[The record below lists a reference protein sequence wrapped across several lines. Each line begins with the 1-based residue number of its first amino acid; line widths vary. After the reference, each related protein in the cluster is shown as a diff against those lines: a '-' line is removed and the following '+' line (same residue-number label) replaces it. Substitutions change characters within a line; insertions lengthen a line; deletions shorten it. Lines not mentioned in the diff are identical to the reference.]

1 MQSHKTT
8 LLVAC
13 TSNKKERWLVILY
26 RSGKY
31 GINSVANK
39 RLVFTGNL
47 MKSEVLNNKS
57 KITDHWKAGQKV
69 NSVRHNVGFAW
80 FDHSGCALQDYNYA
94 NSFELSELQTLR
106 CKIKLRNLKGGCM
119 YLCVNCFVRNCSRL
133 GRGSMRGTCYTSG
146 SLPCDGYPLL
156 FSVTGICCA
165 VFFLFKVRCVL

>member
-1 MQSHKTT
+1 MQSHKTA
-8 LLVAC
+8 LMVAC
-13 TSNKKERWLVILY
+13 TFNKKERWLVIVY

-47 MKSEVLNNKS
+47 MKQIRSPYHQIKNYWSMESRTESEF
-57 KITDHWKAGQKV
+57 
-69 NSVRHNVGFAW
+69 SVRHNVGLAW

-119 YLCVNCFVRNCSRL
+119 YLCVNCFVRNIVA
-133 GRGSMRGTCYTSG
+133 
-146 SLPCDGYPLL
+146 D
-156 FSVTGICCA
+156 
-165 VFFLFKVRCVL
+165 